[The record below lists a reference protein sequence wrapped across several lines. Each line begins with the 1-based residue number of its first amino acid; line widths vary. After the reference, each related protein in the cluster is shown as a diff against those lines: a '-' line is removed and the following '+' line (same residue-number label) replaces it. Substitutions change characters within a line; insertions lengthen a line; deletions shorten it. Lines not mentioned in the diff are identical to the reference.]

1 MALVVVASFNTKA
14 QTIFCQI
21 ERTVNSLGDLLSYRV
36 SPPQIYFPTTKTI
49 FCLFTSPV
57 LKSAFPQRRY
67 AQIPLKVFCFN
78 IVWNCLP
85 DEFNLW
91 KMVS

>member
-36 SPPQIYFPTTKTI
+36 SPPPKYI
-49 FCLFTSPV
+49 FRQQKQYLAFLQVLF
-57 LKSAFPQRRY
+57 
-67 AQIPLKVFCFN
+67 
-78 IVWNCLP
+78 
-85 DEFNLW
+85 
-91 KMVS
+91 